1 MTNEERILAWH
12 TMWAVRNLEK
22 AKNAATEMVRHNLRT
37 AAWYHESA
45 ALAIKAGE
53 HLGPDVDKFFEETN
67 AAAAEEPEE

>member
-12 TMWAVRNLEK
+12 TMWAVRNLDK
-22 AKNAATEMVRHNLRT
+22 ARNAATDRVRSSLEI
-37 AAWYHESA
+37 AAWYHEVA

-67 AAAAEEPEE
+67 AAAEKETDE